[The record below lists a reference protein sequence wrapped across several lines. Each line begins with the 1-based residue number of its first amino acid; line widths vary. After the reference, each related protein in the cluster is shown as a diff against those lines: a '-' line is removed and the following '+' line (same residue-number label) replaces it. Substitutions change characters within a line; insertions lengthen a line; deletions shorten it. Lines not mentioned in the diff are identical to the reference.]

1 MKACNP
7 SLFFLL
13 LLLASVCM
21 ATARPVA
28 LSALDR
34 EKDQRRFHGGHL
46 RNRRRAS
53 TTRKNSGLAIAR
65 GLEETSHSYS
75 YNDCTE
81 TYKRL
86 YCDGATLYHSSNCG
100 DTCSSDCAVVDWTSA
115 TNGQYYCDPS
125 DSSIFYKDE
134 DLDGTADETHYL
146 PSFTNEDGCFWDSC
160 NGDHSYSYSYENTR
174 TAPKPTR
181 GFIAMVRLFIT
192 VRTVGIRA
200 VAIVRRSTL
209 RPQRMASI
217 TAIPRIHPFIIKM
230 NFWPMVLLSIKLRPT
245 LFQNLPM
252 TMAVIGRRA
261 VETTIAT
268 ATIATH
274 AMTAAHLAMAPVSLT
289 AIRA

>member
-1 MKACNP
+1 MASITAIPRIHPFIIMMKISMVLRSMP
-7 SLFFLL
+7 TLFLL
-13 LLLASVCM
+13 SPMKMAVFGIAVTATI
-21 ATARPVA
+21 ATAMKTA
-28 LSALDR
+28 L
-34 EKDQRRFHGGHL
+34 
-46 RNRRRAS
+46 
-53 TTRKNSGLAIAR
+53 I
-65 GLEETSHSYS
+65 
-75 YNDCTE
+75 
-81 TYKRL
+81 
-86 YCDGATLYHSSNCG
+86 
-100 DTCSSDCAVVDWTSA
+100 
-115 TNGQYYCDPS
+115 PS
-125 DSSIFYKDE
+125 K
-134 DLDGTADETHYL
+134 
-146 PSFTNEDGCFWDSC
+146 
-160 NGDHSYSYSYENTR
+160 
-174 TAPKPTR
+174 

-200 VAIVRRSTL
+200 VAIVQLSTL

-217 TAIPRIHPFIIKM
+217 TVIPRIHPFIIKM